1 MVRMGIVTPSEDG
14 RSSSRPYIAGK
25 RSRRLHLTNS
35 LWDINGDPEERA
47 VPPNP
52 TDEAPL
58 QASGEQD
65 HSLGPL
71 SQAENSGPRERS
83 HENTIANSSTGHF
96 AENIPAGTAVPAK
109 KDTQYTVHTSDG
121 GPNMEEDRSVQSVP
135 VNETEHIVE
144 ITDEDI
150 QNFHAARK
158 ILLARGQGNPSGSGT
173 FTNGDVI
180 SNMQAIIDNPTR
192 LASQVARLRKG
203 FSSLLQGKKKGSTQQ
218 GNVQISQVQ
227 DQWDI

>member
-83 HENTIANSSTGHF
+83 HENIMQTG
-96 AENIPAGTAVPAK
+96 
-109 KDTQYTVHTSDG
+109 S
-121 GPNMEEDRSVQSVP
+121 
-135 VNETEHIVE
+135 
-144 ITDEDI
+144 
-150 QNFHAARK
+150 
-158 ILLARGQGNPSGSGT
+158 
-173 FTNGDVI
+173 
-180 SNMQAIIDNPTR
+180 
-192 LASQVARLRKG
+192 ASQVTESGTA
-203 FSSLLQGKKKGSTQQ
+203 
-218 GNVQISQVQ
+218 
-227 DQWDI
+227 